1 METTKVNIKDLDG
14 IALYYAI
21 GVGSG
26 CCEYSQDELY
36 TIHYYN
42 KHYDDFDSVESLL
55 KEYVRC
61 VEYDSLFQEYIATAR
76 IDDGIYATSA
86 LLPEAIAMC
95 AAKVIYKGRDCI
107 DIPVC
112 LMDNW

>member
-1 METTKVNIKDLDG
+1 METSKVAIKDLDG
-14 IALYYAI
+14 VILYYAI
-21 GVGSG
+21 AS
-26 CCEYSQDELY
+26 SQRHVSKSDIEDIVCY
-36 TIHYYN
+36 EPQYGTFE
-42 KHYDDFDSVESLL
+42 DVESLL

-95 AAKVIYKGRDCI
+95 AAKVIYRDKSHV
-107 DIPVC
+107 DIPAC
-112 LMDNW
+112 LVNNW